1 MSEIKS
7 IWIIP
12 FSGKLEDWN
21 RWSKTFLATATAK
34 GYRQVLKPS
43 DAARKADCEINVQ
56 VYNDLILSCQEDVMF
71 GIIDESVSTNFPNG
85 DARLA
90 WKNLKDRFKPNMGAA
105 KVQLKQKFHQLKLGS
120 ADKDPDVWIMQ
131 LELKRRLQNL
141 GTTIEDD
148 NLSLHILNHLPK
160 EYEMLSK
167 LCKNDLSNGKIE
179 LSTVKERIWAHYNG
193 LKKGTEESDEA
204 FAFMMMS
211 QFKEVC
217 IVCSKIVCRYKKC
230 SYN

>member
-1 MSEIKS
+1 
-7 IWIIP
+7 
-12 FSGKLEDWN
+12 
-21 RWSKTFLATATAK
+21 
-34 GYRQVLKPS
+34 
-43 DAARKADCEINVQ
+43 
-56 VYNDLILSCQEDVMF
+56 
-71 GIIDESVSTNFPNG
+71 
-85 DARLA
+85 
-90 WKNLKDRFKPNMGAA
+90 MGAA

-193 LKKGTEESDEA
+193 LKKGTR
-204 FAFMMMS
+204 
-211 QFKEVC
+211 
-217 IVCSKIVCRYKKC
+217 I
-230 SYN
+230 